1 MVLINILITTLLVT
15 LEKCECGDSCEM
27 KDGEEGICHKSG
39 WCKPATMDPDCM
51 PEGKR
56 LTMIAQFCFLL
67 KFYFCVNL
75 VLSCRNIMQF
85 DIFKIWSFTSKRSVG
100 LTNCQ
105 EL

>member
-1 MVLINILITTLLVT
+1 MLLTNILITTLLAT

-56 LTMIAQFCFLL
+56 LTMIAQFSFFAHILI
-67 KFYFCVNL
+67 FCTCL
-75 VLSCRNIMQF
+75 
-85 DIFKIWSFTSKRSVG
+85 
-100 LTNCQ
+100 
-105 EL
+105 